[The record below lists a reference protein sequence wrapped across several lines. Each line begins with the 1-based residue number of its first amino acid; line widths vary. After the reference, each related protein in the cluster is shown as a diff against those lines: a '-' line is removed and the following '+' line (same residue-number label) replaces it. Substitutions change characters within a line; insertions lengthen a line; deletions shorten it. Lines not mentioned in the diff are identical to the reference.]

1 VVDEK
6 NMQLLNEG
14 QEAYYTW
21 EQAAA
26 LDPEALAAALA
37 PGKLA
42 DRQLA
47 AMLRQP
53 GVSAGQTGG

>member
-1 VVDEK
+1 
-6 NMQLLNEG
+6 MQLLNEG